1 MFVVEEHE
9 VPMGMLAHVKG
20 NREDR
25 CGHRSPPDRT
35 SFSWTCTREFNH
47 LGVHRG
53 GYSHSNEE
61 HSYWGAEWD
70 NDRETDMTKEE
81 IELLYGN

>member
-9 VPMGMLAHVKG
+9 VPMGMLAVKG
-20 NREDR
+20 NRDDR
-25 CGHRSPPDRT
+25 CGHRSPKDSD
-35 SFSWTCTREFNH
+35 SFSWTCTREFHH

-61 HSYWGAEWD
+61 RSYWGAEWD
-70 NDRETDMTKEE
+70 NDRETDMTKDE
-81 IELLYGN
+81 IKLLYGN